1 MKNISVF
8 LALKYFRSRD
18 RNFISFHS
26 GMAIFGIAIGVL
38 ILILVT
44 SVMNGFQRELK
55 ERILETIPHASI
67 LGDIRLN
74 EFTSL
79 EKTLYENSQVIGAAP
94 YIETQGL
101 LSSGSYLKGVYF
113 LGVVPK
119 YENTVS
125 ILNKNMIAGSF
136 LSLDEEE
143 YNLVIGDILAFQLG
157 LNIGDYVNVLVPDTG
172 LGLAGIFPRTK
183 RFKVSGIFSIGAP
196 ELDQNFVY
204 MSILNSSKLLRNNK
218 SITGIRL
225 KYKDLFSASYQVRED
240 AFRLSSSNNKT
251 FSTTTWQQNY
261 GTLYQAVENERFL
274 VAFMLFML
282 VILSAYNL
290 MSMLV
295 MTVNEKKSQIA
306 ILMTM
311 GATDRIIRN
320 IFLVFGGLV
329 GLLGIVI
336 GSIAGF
342 LISSNFSSIMAFI
355 ENLFNVQFLQVYFI
369 NYFPVDIRLE
379 WISTI
384 CLITFTLCLIF
395 TIYPSRLASKLNP
408 VEVLKHE

>member
-18 RNFISFHS
+18 KNFISFHS

-55 ERILETIPHASI
+55 ERVLETIPHASI
-67 LGDIRLN
+67 LGDIQLN
-74 EFTSL
+74 EFSSL
-79 EKTLYENSQVIGAAP
+79 EKTLYENPQVIGAAP

-113 LGVVPK
+113 LGVVPE

-125 ILNKNMIAGSF
+125 ILSENMLVGSF
-136 LSLDEEE
+136 LSLDEKG
-143 YNLVIGDILAFQLG
+143 YNLVIGEILAFQLG
-157 LNIGDYVNVLVPDTG
+157 LNVGDYVNVLVPDTG
-172 LGLAGIFPRTK
+172 LGIAGIFPRTK
-183 RFKVSGIFSIGAP
+183 RFKVSGVFSIGAP
-196 ELDQNFVY
+196 ELDQNFAY
-204 MSILNSSKLLRNNK
+204 MSIANASKLLRTNN
-218 SITGIRL
+218 SVTGIRL
-225 KYKDLFSASYQVRED
+225 KYKDLFSSSYQVRED
-240 AFRLSSSNNKT
+240 ASRLRSYNNKT
-251 FSTTTWQQNY
+251 LSTSTWQQNY

-282 VILSAYNL
+282 VVLSAYNL

-311 GATDRIIRN
+311 GATERIIRN

-329 GLLGIVI
+329 GLVGIAI
-336 GSIAGF
+336 GSIAGSV
-342 LISSNFSSIMAFI
+342 ISYNFSSIMTFI
-355 ENLFNVQFLQVYFI
+355 ETLFNVQFLQVYFI
-369 NYFPVDIRLE
+369 NYFPVDIRLD

-384 CLITFTLCLIF
+384 CLITFILCLIF

-408 VEVLKHE
+408 VEVLKYE

>member
-8 LALKYFRSRD
+8 LALKYFRSKD
-18 RNFISFHS
+18 KNFISFHS

-55 ERILETIPHASI
+55 ERVLETIPHASI
-67 LGDIRLN
+67 LGDIQLN
-74 EFTSL
+74 EFSSL
-79 EKTLYENSQVIGAAP
+79 EKTLYENPQVIGAAP

-113 LGVVPK
+113 LGVVPE

-125 ILNKNMIAGSF
+125 ILSENMLVGSF
-136 LSLDEEE
+136 LSLDEKG
-143 YNLVIGDILAFQLG
+143 YNLVIGEILAFQLG
-157 LNIGDYVNVLVPDTG
+157 LNVGDYVNVLVPDTG
-172 LGLAGIFPRTK
+172 LGIAGIFPRTK
-183 RFKVSGIFSIGAP
+183 RFKVSGVFSIGAP
-196 ELDQNFVY
+196 ELDQNFAY
-204 MSILNSSKLLRNNK
+204 MSIANASKLLRTNN
-218 SITGIRL
+218 SVTGIRL
-225 KYKDLFSASYQVRED
+225 KYKDLFSSSYQVRED
-240 AFRLSSSNNKT
+240 ASRLRSYNNKSL
-251 FSTTTWQQNY
+251 STSTWQQNY

-282 VILSAYNL
+282 VVLSAYNL

-311 GATDRIIRN
+311 GATERIIRN

-329 GLLGIVI
+329 GLVGIVI
-336 GSIAGF
+336 GSIAGSV
-342 LISSNFSSIMAFI
+342 ISYNFSTIMTFI

-369 NYFPVDIRLE
+369 NYFPVDIRLD

-384 CLITFTLCLIF
+384 CLITFILCLIF

-408 VEVLKHE
+408 VEVLKYE

>member
-8 LALKYFRSRD
+8 LAFKYFRSRD
-18 RNFISFHS
+18 KSFISFHS

-55 ERILETIPHASI
+55 ERVLETIPHASI
-67 LGDIRLN
+67 LGDIQLN
-74 EFTSL
+74 EFSSL
-79 EKTLYENSQVIGAAP
+79 EKTLYENPQVIGAAP

-113 LGVVPK
+113 LGVVPE

-125 ILNKNMIAGSF
+125 ILSENMLVGSF
-136 LSLDEEE
+136 LSLDEKG
-143 YNLVIGDILAFQLG
+143 YNLVIGEILAFQLG
-157 LNIGDYVNVLVPDTG
+157 LNVGDYVNVLVPDTG
-172 LGLAGIFPRTK
+172 LGIAGIFPRTK
-183 RFKVSGIFSIGAP
+183 RFKVTGVFSIGAP
-196 ELDQNFVY
+196 ELDQNFAY
-204 MSILNSSKLLRNNK
+204 MSIANASKLLRTNN
-218 SITGIRL
+218 SVTGIRL
-225 KYKDLFSASYQVRED
+225 KYKDLFSSSYQVRED
-240 AFRLSSSNNKT
+240 ASRLRSYNNKT
-251 FSTTTWQQNY
+251 LSTSTWQQNY

-282 VILSAYNL
+282 VVLSAYNL

-311 GATDRIIRN
+311 GATERIIRN

-329 GLLGIVI
+329 GLVGIAI
-336 GSIAGF
+336 GSIAGSV
-342 LISSNFSSIMAFI
+342 ISYNFSSIMTFI
-355 ENLFNVQFLQVYFI
+355 ETLFNVQFLQVYFI
-369 NYFPVDIRLE
+369 NYFPVDIRLD

-384 CLITFTLCLIF
+384 CLITFILCLIF

-408 VEVLKHE
+408 VEVLKYE

>member
-18 RNFISFHS
+18 KNFISFHS

-55 ERILETIPHASI
+55 ERVLETIPHASI
-67 LGDIRLN
+67 LGDIELN
-74 EFTSL
+74 EFSSL
-79 EKTLYENSQVIGAAP
+79 EKTLYENPQVIGAAP

-113 LGVVPK
+113 LGVVPE

-125 ILNKNMIAGSF
+125 ILSENMLVGSF
-136 LSLDEEE
+136 LSLDEEG
-143 YNLVIGDILAFQLG
+143 YNLVIGEILAFQLG
-157 LNIGDYVNVLVPDTG
+157 LNVGDYVNVLVPDTG
-172 LGLAGIFPRTK
+172 LGIAGIFPRTK
-183 RFKVSGIFSIGAP
+183 RFKVSGVFSIGAP
-196 ELDQNFVY
+196 ELDQNFAY
-204 MSILNSSKLLRNNK
+204 MSIVNASKLLRTNN
-218 SITGIRL
+218 SVTGIRL
-225 KYKDLFSASYQVRED
+225 KYKDLFSSSYQVRED
-240 AFRLSSSNNKT
+240 ASRLRSYNNKT
-251 FSTTTWQQNY
+251 LSTSTWQQNY

-282 VILSAYNL
+282 VVLSAYNL

-311 GATDRIIRN
+311 GATERIIRN

-329 GLLGIVI
+329 GLVGIVI
-336 GSIAGF
+336 GSIAGSV
-342 LISSNFSSIMAFI
+342 ISYNFSTIMTFI

-369 NYFPVDIRLE
+369 NYFPVDIRLD

-384 CLITFTLCLIF
+384 CLITFILCLIF

-408 VEVLKHE
+408 VEVLKYE

>member
-18 RNFISFHS
+18 KSFISFHS

-55 ERILETIPHASI
+55 ERVLETIPHASI
-67 LGDIRLN
+67 LGDIQLN
-74 EFTSL
+74 EFSSL
-79 EKTLYENSQVIGAAP
+79 EKTLYENPQVIGAAP

-113 LGVVPK
+113 LGVVPE

-125 ILNKNMIAGSF
+125 ILSENMLVGSF
-136 LSLDEEE
+136 LSLDEKG
-143 YNLVIGDILAFQLG
+143 YNLVIGEILAFQLG
-157 LNIGDYVNVLVPDTG
+157 LNVGDYVNVLVPDTG
-172 LGLAGIFPRTK
+172 LGIAGIFPRTK
-183 RFKVSGIFSIGAP
+183 RFKVTGVFSIGAP
-196 ELDQNFVY
+196 ELDQNFAY
-204 MSILNSSKLLRNNK
+204 MSIANASKLLRTNN
-218 SITGIRL
+218 SVTGIRL
-225 KYKDLFSASYQVRED
+225 KYKDLFSSSYQVRED
-240 AFRLSSSNNKT
+240 ASRLRSYNNKIL
-251 FSTTTWQQNY
+251 STSTWQQNY

-282 VILSAYNL
+282 VVLSAYNL

-311 GATDRIIRN
+311 GATERIIRN

-329 GLLGIVI
+329 GLVGIAI
-336 GSIAGF
+336 GSIAGSV
-342 LISSNFSSIMAFI
+342 ISYNFSTIMTFI

-369 NYFPVDIRLE
+369 NYFPVDIRLD

-384 CLITFTLCLIF
+384 CLITFILCLIF

-408 VEVLKHE
+408 VEVLKYE

>member
-55 ERILETIPHASI
+55 EKILETIPHASI

-225 KYKDLFSASYQVRED
+225 KYKDLFSSSYQVRED

-329 GLLGIVI
+329 GLSGIVI

>member
-18 RNFISFHS
+18 KSFISFHS

-55 ERILETIPHASI
+55 ERVLETIPHASI
-67 LGDIRLN
+67 LGDIQLN
-74 EFTSL
+74 EFSSL
-79 EKTLYENSQVIGAAP
+79 EKTLYENPQVIGAAP

-113 LGVVPK
+113 LGVVPE

-125 ILNKNMIAGSF
+125 ILSENMLVGSF
-136 LSLDEEE
+136 LSLDEKG
-143 YNLVIGDILAFQLG
+143 YNLVIGEILAFQLG
-157 LNIGDYVNVLVPDTG
+157 LNVGDYVNVLVPDTG
-172 LGLAGIFPRTK
+172 LGIAGIFPRTK
-183 RFKVSGIFSIGAP
+183 RFKVTGVFSIGAP
-196 ELDQNFVY
+196 ELDQNFAY
-204 MSILNSSKLLRNNK
+204 MSIANASKLLRTNN
-218 SITGIRL
+218 SVTGIRL
-225 KYKDLFSASYQVRED
+225 KYKDLFSSSYQVRED
-240 AFRLSSSNNKT
+240 ASRLRSYNNKT
-251 FSTTTWQQNY
+251 LSTSTWQQNY

-282 VILSAYNL
+282 VVLSAYNL

-311 GATDRIIRN
+311 GATERIIRN

-329 GLLGIVI
+329 GLVGIAI
-336 GSIAGF
+336 GSIAGSV
-342 LISSNFSSIMAFI
+342 ISYNFSSIMTFI

-369 NYFPVDIRLE
+369 NYFPVDIRLD

-384 CLITFTLCLIF
+384 CLITFILCLIF

-408 VEVLKHE
+408 VEVLKYE

>member
-18 RNFISFHS
+18 KSFISFHS

-55 ERILETIPHASI
+55 ERVLETIPHASI
-67 LGDIRLN
+67 LGDIQLN
-74 EFTSL
+74 EFSSL
-79 EKTLYENSQVIGAAP
+79 EKTLYENPQVIGAAP

-113 LGVVPK
+113 LGVVPE

-125 ILNKNMIAGSF
+125 ILSENMLVGSF
-136 LSLDEEE
+136 LSLDEEG
-143 YNLVIGDILAFQLG
+143 YNLVIGEILAFQLG
-157 LNIGDYVNVLVPDTG
+157 LNVGDYVNVLVPDTG
-172 LGLAGIFPRTK
+172 LGIAGIFPRTK
-183 RFKVSGIFSIGAP
+183 RFKVSGVFSTGAP
-196 ELDQNFVY
+196 ELDQNFAY
-204 MSILNSSKLLRNNK
+204 MSIANASKLLRTNN
-218 SITGIRL
+218 SVTGIRL
-225 KYKDLFSASYQVRED
+225 KYKDLFSSSYQVRED
-240 AFRLSSSNNKT
+240 ASRLRSYNNKT
-251 FSTTTWQQNY
+251 LSTSTWQQNY

-282 VILSAYNL
+282 VVLSAYNL

-311 GATDRIIRN
+311 GATERIIRN

-329 GLLGIVI
+329 GLVGIAI
-336 GSIAGF
+336 GSIAGSV
-342 LISSNFSSIMAFI
+342 ISYNFSSIMTFI

-369 NYFPVDIRLE
+369 NYFPVDIRLD

-384 CLITFTLCLIF
+384 CLITFILCLIF

-408 VEVLKHE
+408 VEVLKYE

>member
-26 GMAIFGIAIGVL
+26 GMAIFGIALGVL

-74 EFTSL
+74 EFSSL

-113 LGVVPK
+113 LGIVTK

-196 ELDQNFVY
+196 ELDQNFAY
-204 MSILNSSKLLRNNK
+204 MSIVNSSKLLRNNK

-225 KYKDLFSASYQVRED
+225 KYKDLFSSSYQVRED
-240 AFRLSSSNNKT
+240 AFRLSSFNNKN

-282 VILSAYNL
+282 VVLSAYNL

-342 LISSNFSSIMAFI
+342 LISSNFSSIMTFI

>member
-18 RNFISFHS
+18 KSFISFHS

-55 ERILETIPHASI
+55 ERVLETIPHASI
-67 LGDIRLN
+67 LGDIQLN
-74 EFTSL
+74 EFSSL
-79 EKTLYENSQVIGAAP
+79 EKTLYENPQVIGAAP

-113 LGVVPK
+113 LGVVPE

-125 ILNKNMIAGSF
+125 ILSENMLVGSF
-136 LSLDEEE
+136 LSLDEEG
-143 YNLVIGDILAFQLG
+143 YNLVIGEILAFQLG
-157 LNIGDYVNVLVPDTG
+157 LNVGDYVNVLVPDTG
-172 LGLAGIFPRTK
+172 LGIAGIFPRTK
-183 RFKVSGIFSIGAP
+183 RFKVTGVFSIGAP
-196 ELDQNFVY
+196 EVDQNFAY
-204 MSILNSSKLLRNNK
+204 MSIENASKLLRTDN
-218 SITGIRL
+218 SVTGIRL
-225 KYKDLFSASYQVRED
+225 KYKDLFSSSYQVRED
-240 AFRLSSSNNKT
+240 ASRLRSYNNKT
-251 FSTTTWQQNY
+251 LSTSTWQQNY

-282 VILSAYNL
+282 VVLSAYNL

-311 GATDRIIRN
+311 GATERIIRN

-329 GLLGIVI
+329 GLVGIVI
-336 GSIAGF
+336 GSIAGSV
-342 LISSNFSSIMAFI
+342 ISYNFSSIMTFI
-355 ENLFNVQFLQVYFI
+355 ETLFNVQFLQVYFI
-369 NYFPVDIRLE
+369 NYFPVDIRLD

-384 CLITFTLCLIF
+384 CLITFILCLIF

-408 VEVLKHE
+408 VEVLKYE

>member
-125 ILNKNMIAGSF
+125 ILNKNMISGSF

-218 SITGIRL
+218 FITGIRL

-240 AFRLSSSNNKT
+240 AFRLSSSNNKS

-342 LISSNFSSIMAFI
+342 LISSNFSSIMTFI

-408 VEVLKHE
+408 VEVLKNE

>member
-18 RNFISFHS
+18 KSFISFHS

-55 ERILETIPHASI
+55 ERVLETIPHASI
-67 LGDIRLN
+67 LGDIQLN
-74 EFTSL
+74 EFSSL
-79 EKTLYENSQVIGAAP
+79 EKTLYENPQVIGAAP

-113 LGVVPK
+113 LGVVPE
-119 YENTVS
+119 YENSVS
-125 ILNKNMIAGSF
+125 ILSENMLVGSF
-136 LSLDEEE
+136 LSLDEEG
-143 YNLVIGDILAFQLG
+143 YNLVIGEILAFQLG
-157 LNIGDYVNVLVPDTG
+157 LNVGDYVNVLVPDTG
-172 LGLAGIFPRTK
+172 LGIAGIFPRTK
-183 RFKVSGIFSIGAP
+183 RFKVSGVFSIGAP
-196 ELDQNFVY
+196 EVDQNFAY
-204 MSILNSSKLLRNNK
+204 MSIENASKLLRTNN
-218 SITGIRL
+218 SVTGIRL
-225 KYKDLFSASYQVRED
+225 KYKDLFSSSYQVRED
-240 AFRLSSSNNKT
+240 ASRLRSYNNKSL
-251 FSTTTWQQNY
+251 STSTWQQNY

-282 VILSAYNL
+282 VVLSAYNL

-311 GATDRIIRN
+311 GATERIIRN

-329 GLLGIVI
+329 GLVGIVI
-336 GSIAGF
+336 GSIAGSV
-342 LISSNFSSIMAFI
+342 ISYNFSTIMTFI

-369 NYFPVDIRLE
+369 NYFPVDIRLD

-384 CLITFTLCLIF
+384 CLITFILCLIF

-408 VEVLKHE
+408 VEVLKYE

>member
-79 EKTLYENSQVIGAAP
+79 EKTLYENTQVIGAAP

-125 ILNKNMIAGSF
+125 ILNENMIAGSF

-225 KYKDLFSASYQVRED
+225 KYKDLFLSSYQVRED
-240 AFRLSSSNNKT
+240 AFRLSSSNNKI

-336 GSIAGF
+336 GSITGF

>member
-18 RNFISFHS
+18 KSFISFHS

-55 ERILETIPHASI
+55 ERVLETIPHASI
-67 LGDIRLN
+67 LGDIQLN
-74 EFTSL
+74 EFSSL
-79 EKTLYENSQVIGAAP
+79 EKTLYENPQVIGAAP

-113 LGVVPK
+113 LGVVPE

-125 ILNKNMIAGSF
+125 ILSENMLVGSF
-136 LSLDEEE
+136 LSLDEKG
-143 YNLVIGDILAFQLG
+143 YNLVIGEILAFQLG
-157 LNIGDYVNVLVPDTG
+157 LNVGDYVNVLVPDTG
-172 LGLAGIFPRTK
+172 LGIAGIFPRTK
-183 RFKVSGIFSIGAP
+183 RFKVSGVFSIGAP
-196 ELDQNFVY
+196 ELDQNFAY
-204 MSILNSSKLLRNNK
+204 MSIANASKLLRTNN
-218 SITGIRL
+218 SVTGIRL
-225 KYKDLFSASYQVRED
+225 KYKDLFSSSYQVRED
-240 AFRLSSSNNKT
+240 ASRLRSYNNKT
-251 FSTTTWQQNY
+251 LSTSTWQQNY

-282 VILSAYNL
+282 VVLSAYNL

-311 GATDRIIRN
+311 GATERIIRN

-329 GLLGIVI
+329 GLVGIAI
-336 GSIAGF
+336 GSIAGSV
-342 LISSNFSSIMAFI
+342 ISYNFSSIMTFI

-369 NYFPVDIRLE
+369 NYFPVDIRLD

-384 CLITFTLCLIF
+384 CLITFILCLIF

-408 VEVLKHE
+408 VEVLKYE

>member
-18 RNFISFHS
+18 KSFISFHS

-55 ERILETIPHASI
+55 ERVLETIPHASI
-67 LGDIRLN
+67 LGDIQLN
-74 EFTSL
+74 EFSSL
-79 EKTLYENSQVIGAAP
+79 EKTLYENPQVIGAAP

-113 LGVVPK
+113 LGVVPE

-125 ILNKNMIAGSF
+125 ILSENMLVGSF
-136 LSLDEEE
+136 LSLDEKG
-143 YNLVIGDILAFQLG
+143 YNLVIGEILAFQLG
-157 LNIGDYVNVLVPDTG
+157 LNVGDYVNVLVPDTG
-172 LGLAGIFPRTK
+172 LGIAGIFPRTK
-183 RFKVSGIFSIGAP
+183 RFKVTGVFSIGAP
-196 ELDQNFVY
+196 ELDQNFAY
-204 MSILNSSKLLRNNK
+204 MSIANASKLLRTNN
-218 SITGIRL
+218 SVTGIRL
-225 KYKDLFSASYQVRED
+225 KYKDLFSSSYQVRED
-240 AFRLSSSNNKT
+240 ASRLRSYNNKSL
-251 FSTTTWQQNY
+251 STSTWQQNY

-282 VILSAYNL
+282 VVLSAYNL

-311 GATDRIIRN
+311 GATERIIRN

-329 GLLGIVI
+329 GLVGIAI
-336 GSIAGF
+336 GSIAGSV
-342 LISSNFSSIMAFI
+342 ISYNFSSIMTFI

-369 NYFPVDIRLE
+369 NYFPVDIRLD

-384 CLITFTLCLIF
+384 CLITFILCLIF

-408 VEVLKHE
+408 VEVLKYE

>member
-18 RNFISFHS
+18 KSFISFHS

-55 ERILETIPHASI
+55 ERVLETIPHASI
-67 LGDIRLN
+67 LGDIELN
-74 EFTSL
+74 EFSSL
-79 EKTLYENSQVIGAAP
+79 EKTLYENPQVIGAAP

-113 LGVVPK
+113 LGVVPE

-125 ILNKNMIAGSF
+125 ILSENMLVGSF
-136 LSLDEEE
+136 LSLDEEG
-143 YNLVIGDILAFQLG
+143 YNLVIGEILAFQLG
-157 LNIGDYVNVLVPDTG
+157 LNVGDYVNVLVPDTG
-172 LGLAGIFPRTK
+172 LGIAGIFPRTK
-183 RFKVSGIFSIGAP
+183 RFKVSGVFSIGAP
-196 ELDQNFVY
+196 EVDQNFAY
-204 MSILNSSKLLRNNK
+204 MSIENASKLLRTNN
-218 SITGIRL
+218 SVTGIRL
-225 KYKDLFSASYQVRED
+225 KYKDLFSSSYQVRED
-240 AFRLSSSNNKT
+240 ASRLRSYNNKSL
-251 FSTTTWQQNY
+251 STSTWQQNY

-282 VILSAYNL
+282 VVLSAYNL

-311 GATDRIIRN
+311 GATERIIRN

-329 GLLGIVI
+329 GLVGIAI
-336 GSIAGF
+336 GSIAGSV
-342 LISSNFSSIMAFI
+342 ISYNFSSIMTFI

-369 NYFPVDIRLE
+369 NYFPVDIRLD

-384 CLITFTLCLIF
+384 CLITFILCLIF

-408 VEVLKHE
+408 VEVLKYE

>member
-18 RNFISFHS
+18 KNFISFHS

-55 ERILETIPHASI
+55 ERVLETIPHASI
-67 LGDIRLN
+67 LGDIQLN
-74 EFTSL
+74 EFSSL
-79 EKTLYENSQVIGAAP
+79 EKTLYENPQVIGAAP

-113 LGVVPK
+113 LGVVPE

-125 ILNKNMIAGSF
+125 ILSENMLVGSF
-136 LSLDEEE
+136 LSLDEKG
-143 YNLVIGDILAFQLG
+143 YNLVIGEILAFQLG
-157 LNIGDYVNVLVPDTG
+157 LNVGDYVNVLVPDTG
-172 LGLAGIFPRTK
+172 LGIAGIFPRTK
-183 RFKVSGIFSIGAP
+183 RFKVSGVFSIGAP
-196 ELDQNFVY
+196 ELDQNFAY
-204 MSILNSSKLLRNNK
+204 MSIVNASKLLRTNN
-218 SITGIRL
+218 SVTGIRL
-225 KYKDLFSASYQVRED
+225 KYKDLFSSSYQVRED
-240 AFRLSSSNNKT
+240 ASRLRSYNNKT
-251 FSTTTWQQNY
+251 LSTSTWQQNY

-282 VILSAYNL
+282 VVLSAYNL

-311 GATDRIIRN
+311 GATERIIRN

-329 GLLGIVI
+329 GLVGIVI
-336 GSIAGF
+336 GSIAGSV
-342 LISSNFSSIMAFI
+342 ISYNFSSIMTYI

-369 NYFPVDIRLE
+369 NYFPVDIRLD

-384 CLITFTLCLIF
+384 CLITFILCLIF

-408 VEVLKHE
+408 VEVLKYE

>member
-8 LALKYFRSRD
+8 LAFKYFRSRD
-18 RNFISFHS
+18 KSFISFHS

-55 ERILETIPHASI
+55 ERVLETIPHASI
-67 LGDIRLN
+67 LGDIQLN
-74 EFTSL
+74 EFSSL
-79 EKTLYENSQVIGAAP
+79 EKTLYENPQVIGAAP

-113 LGVVPK
+113 LGVVPE

-125 ILNKNMIAGSF
+125 ILSENMLVGSF
-136 LSLDEEE
+136 LSLDEKG
-143 YNLVIGDILAFQLG
+143 YNLVIGEILAFQLG
-157 LNIGDYVNVLVPDTG
+157 LNVGDYVNVLVPDTG
-172 LGLAGIFPRTK
+172 LGIAGIFPRTK
-183 RFKVSGIFSIGAP
+183 RFKVTGVFSIGAP
-196 ELDQNFVY
+196 ELDQNFAY
-204 MSILNSSKLLRNNK
+204 MSIANASKLLRTNN
-218 SITGIRL
+218 SVTGIRL
-225 KYKDLFSASYQVRED
+225 KYKDLFSSSYQVRED
-240 AFRLSSSNNKT
+240 ASRLRSYNNKT
-251 FSTTTWQQNY
+251 LSTSTWQQNY

-282 VILSAYNL
+282 VVLSAYNL

-311 GATDRIIRN
+311 GATERIIRN

-329 GLLGIVI
+329 GLVGIAI
-336 GSIAGF
+336 GSIAGSV
-342 LISSNFSSIMAFI
+342 ISYNFSSIMTYI

-369 NYFPVDIRLE
+369 NYFPVDIRLD

-384 CLITFTLCLIF
+384 CLITFILCLIF

-408 VEVLKHE
+408 VEVLKYE

>member
-8 LALKYFRSRD
+8 LALKYFRSKD
-18 RNFISFHS
+18 KNFISFHS

-55 ERILETIPHASI
+55 ERVLETIPHASI
-67 LGDIRLN
+67 LGDIQLN
-74 EFTSL
+74 EFSSL
-79 EKTLYENSQVIGAAP
+79 EKTLYENPQVIGAAP

-113 LGVVPK
+113 LGVVPE

-125 ILNKNMIAGSF
+125 ILSENMLVGSF
-136 LSLDEEE
+136 LSLDEEG
-143 YNLVIGDILAFQLG
+143 YNLVIGEILAFQLG
-157 LNIGDYVNVLVPDTG
+157 LNVGDYVNVLVPDTG
-172 LGLAGIFPRTK
+172 LGIAGIFPRTK
-183 RFKVSGIFSIGAP
+183 RFKVSGVFSIGAP
-196 ELDQNFVY
+196 EVDQNFAY
-204 MSILNSSKLLRNNK
+204 MSIENASKLLRTNN
-218 SITGIRL
+218 SVTGIRL
-225 KYKDLFSASYQVRED
+225 KYKDLFSSSYQVRED
-240 AFRLSSSNNKT
+240 ASRLRSYNNKSL
-251 FSTTTWQQNY
+251 STSTWQQNY
-261 GTLYQAVENERFL
+261 GTLYKAVENERFL

-282 VILSAYNL
+282 VVLSAYNL

-311 GATDRIIRN
+311 GATERIIRN

-329 GLLGIVI
+329 GLVGIVI
-336 GSIAGF
+336 GSIAGSV
-342 LISSNFSSIMAFI
+342 ISYNFSSIMNFI

-369 NYFPVDIRLE
+369 NYFPVDIRLD

-384 CLITFTLCLIF
+384 CLITFILCLIF

-408 VEVLKHE
+408 VEVLKYE